1 MNRRTFLKS
10 ATAGAAA
17 LVMPG
22 HLAAAAKEKP
32 NIVFIIVDD
41 MGYYDLGCYGSKTIQ
56 TPHIDRMA
64 AEGMR
69 FTDAYSGA
77 TVCAPA
83 RSTLMTGYHMGHT
96 SVRGNSGGIPLL
108 AEDMT
113 VAEVLKRAGYATGG
127 FGKWGL
133 GDVGTDG
140 VPEKQGFDVFFGYY
154 HQVHAHSYYTPYLW
168 RNSERV
174 PLPGNEGGKRSQY
187 SHHVIYDEAIKFI
200 RASKDRPF
208 FCYCPW
214 TPPHAKYEF
223 PQDDPAWALY
233 KDKDWP
239 NDAKVAAA
247 MDSMMDRQVGE
258 IIALL
263 EELGLDS
270 KTLIFFC
277 SDNGAAKRFNGTHNS
292 CGKMKGFKRSMQEG
306 GIRTPMVVRWPGKI
320 RAGAVSDFAW
330 YFPDVMPTLA
340 ELAGAG
346 RHVPKGIDGISIVPT
361 LLGQAAAGRKQT
373 PHDYLFW
380 QHGNVRAARMGKWKA
395 IRRSTRKKKPGAA
408 PVELYDLSADLGES
422 NNLAAQH
429 PDVAGKM
436 ADILEKAY
444 TPPRPQG
451 EPKKPK
457 GKRHA

>member
-1 MNRRTFLKS
+1 MNRRRFLTS
-10 ATAGAAA
+10 VGAGAAA
-17 LVMPG
+17 LAMPG
-22 HLAAAAKEKP
+22 RAAAATGGKP
-32 NIVFIIVDD
+32 NIIFIIVDD
-41 MGYYDLGCYGSKTIQ
+41 MGYHDLGCYGSKTIK

-108 AEDMT
+108 DEDVT
-113 VAEVLKRAGYATGG
+113 VAEVLRAAGYATGG

-133 GDVGTDG
+133 GDVGTAG

-154 HQVHAHSYYTPYLW
+154 HQVHAHSYYTAYLW

-174 PLPGNEGGKRSQY
+174 PLPGNEGGKRGQY
-187 SHHVIYDEAIKFI
+187 SHHVIYDEAVKFI

-233 KDKDWP
+233 ENKDWP

-263 EELGLDS
+263 VELGLDS
-270 KTLIFFC
+270 KTIIFFC
-277 SDNGAAKRFNGTHNS
+277 SDNGAAKRFDGIHNS
-292 CGKMKGFKRSMQEG
+292 CGQMKGFKRSMQEG
-306 GIRTPMVVRWPGKI
+306 GIRTPMIVRWPGKI
-320 RAGAVSDFAW
+320 RAGVVSDFAW

-346 RHVPKGIDGISIVPT
+346 RHVPKGIDGISVVPT
-361 LLGQAAAGRKQT
+361 LLGEAAAGRSQQ
-373 PHDYLFW
+373 PHDYMFW
-380 QHGNVRAARMGKWKA
+380 ENGGTRAARMGKWKA
-395 IRRSTRKKKPGAA
+395 IRKSGGKKQVQAG

-444 TPPRPQG
+444 TPPRPQV

-457 GKRHA
+457 GKGRA